1 MPLVKFPKCFLWG
14 VATSSYQVEGA
25 WNEDG
30 KGEGIW
36 DHFTHLPHH
45 IPPSAAFLFGC
56 DPPADSIGFHF
67 VERGDQAGKAI
78 NSTSD
83 STAKTFFTAK
93 TAHRPDVL
101 RERTRRYS

>member
-1 MPLVKFPKCFLWG
+1 LWG

-36 DHFTHLPHH
+36 DHFTYLPHH

-78 NSTSD
+78 NSTSARAT
-83 STAKTFFTAK
+83 SIYPFGSMITFFTA
-93 TAHRPDVL
+93 
-101 RERTRRYS
+101 ES